1 MLRDILLAFIP
12 IFVTVD
18 AIGTLPIYVTLTEG
32 LDPAQKKRVI
42 VQSVLTALC
51 LAIGFIFLGKLL
63 FQFLGITMGDFM
75 IAGGLVLFCI
85 AIIHLIQPEKQRRIP
100 LEELGAVP
108 IGTPLMVGPA
118 VLTTTLMMRDAYG
131 LAPSLIAILGNVFL
145 AGWIFL
151 SADTLIK
158 VLGKAGSRA
167 LSRVMALLLAA
178 IAVMMVRKGIM
189 QILILP

>member
-32 LDPAQKKRVI
+32 LDAAQKRRVI
-42 VQSVLTALC
+42 FQSVLTALC
-51 LAIGFIFLGKLL
+51 LAIGFIFLGKWI

-85 AIIHLIQPEKQRRIP
+85 AIIDLLQPDKQRRIP

-131 LAPSLIAILGNVFL
+131 LAPSLIAILINVFL

-151 SADTLIK
+151 SASTFMKL
-158 VLGKAGSRA
+158 LGRAGSRA
-167 LSRVMALLLAA
+167 LSRVMALLLIA

-189 QILILP
+189 QILVLP